1 MSIVW
6 AWRESV
12 AEYVTAG
19 QQVVAPLPECPA
31 CHRRLGKWSGYWR
44 WLRYPVDQRRIWI
57 RRMRCRLCR
66 SSHALLPDFLLFR
79 QLDEVATIGQV
90 PARRAG
96 VEIVLRAL
104 ARRFDLPRETL
115 RGWWDRFRAR
125 SPTLLAEVVEVAIGL
140 DAAPL
145 ELRQKGEAVVFEAL
159 DQALHRARRRF
170 GERRVSEVWRFWSRI
185 SGGKV
190 LGTNTSTP

>member
-1 MSIVW
+1 
-6 AWRESV
+6 
-12 AEYVTAG
+12 
-19 QQVVAPLPECPA
+19 
-31 CHRRLGKWSGYWR
+31 
-44 WLRYPVDQRRIWI
+44 
-57 RRMRCRLCR
+57 
-66 SSHALLPDFLLFR
+66 LLPDFLFAR
-79 QLDEVATIGQV
+79 RLDEVATIGQV
-90 PARRAG
+90 LALRAG
-96 VEIVLRAL
+96 AEIELRAL

-145 ELRQKGEAVVFEAL
+145 DLRQQGEAVVFEAL

-170 GERRVSEVWRFWSRI
+170 GEQRIGDVWRLWSRI